1 MFRVGYFQDTS
12 ASPPQQQANMSLI
25 NTGSYSSNRTPPD
38 TSQPDTSNGDLGVL
52 YGGPGPG
59 PSGS

>member
-25 NTGSYSSNRTPPD
+25 NTGSYSCTTTAPDMTKPD
-38 TSQPDTSNGDLGVL
+38 TTKISA
-52 YGGPGPG
+52 
-59 PSGS
+59 